1 MSAVYAK
8 TQEING
14 GYSNK
19 PVPLLSYENT
29 ETTSSDKNKLNTNMS
44 IGLPA
49 DMTTSMVNG
58 PTTPRALKSQNSS
71 NRICTNSERK
81 QLERRNTQYDKFINE
96 SSKKN
101 IDFSVN
107 CTPIKTN
114 QLYNN
119 DQISP
124 FSNTM
129 NTSSSTSDY
138 KFQSF
143 YDTSKCFERTDLTHT
158 SRISLLSDKT
168 DNTSQLM
175 NDSVLMGQ
183 YSIIKTLGYGNFA
196 SVKLAEHCVTKV
208 QVAIKIVKK
217 ADLNEESMC
226 KMRKEIEV
234 LKKIKH
240 PNIVELYQVI
250 ENDKKICLVMEY
262 CSGGELFD
270 YLGKV
275 KRFSDNEARK
285 KFRQIVSAVQYLHHN
300 GIVHR
305 DLKAENI
312 LLDDKGNIK
321 IADFG
326 FADFYSEGCLMDQF
340 CGSPP
345 YAAPELFQG
354 IKYIGFKVDIWS
366 LGVILFAL
374 LVGSYPFHA
383 DDLGTLKKRVIAG
396 RYNVPYY
403 VSVSCVQLLRK
414 ILILDPLKR
423 ATIDNIAESKW
434 LNEGFS
440 KYQPYIE
447 KKEEMFDA
455 KRMMTML
462 NLGYSQSDI
471 SVSVLQKLRNS
482 VYALY
487 TFLGK
492 PTSIINVEEEY
503 KKYSQ
508 SSDTQSNQFNKSK
521 DLNLYFN
528 KLKVFCQYKESSV

>member
-1 MSAVYAK
+1 MIMSTTYAK
-8 TQEING
+8 TQEVNG
-14 GYSNK
+14 SYSNK
-19 PVPLLSYENT
+19 LVPLLSYENT
-29 ETTSSDKNKLNTNMS
+29 ETSSNKNKFTTNTN
-44 IGLPA
+44 IRLPA

-58 PTTPRALKSQNSS
+58 PTSPRALKSQNSS
-71 NRICTNSERK
+71 IRICPSSERR

-96 SSKKN
+96 SAKKN
-101 IDFSVN
+101 IDFSIN
-107 CTPIKTN
+107 CTPTKTN
-114 QLYNN
+114 HLFNN
-119 DQISP
+119 DNILP

-129 NTSSSTSDY
+129 DTSSSTADY

-143 YDTSKCFERTDLTHT
+143 YDTSRCFERTDLTNT

-234 LKKIKH
+234 LKKIRH

-285 KFRQIVSAVQYLHHN
+285 KFRQIVSAIQYLHHN

-326 FADFYSEGCLMDQF
+326 FADFCSEDCLMDQF

-383 DDLGTLKKRVIAG
+383 DDLGALKKRVISG

-447 KKEEMFDA
+447 KNDEMFDE
-455 KRMMTML
+455 KRMVTML

-471 SVSVLQKLRNS
+471 SISVIKKLRNS

-492 PTSIINVEEEY
+492 PTSVVNVEEEFN
-503 KKYSQ
+503 KYSL
-508 SSDTQSNQFNKSK
+508 SSDIQSVQFNKSK
-521 DLNLYFN
+521 DLNLYFD
-528 KLKVFCQYKESSV
+528 KLKVFLPV

>member
-1 MSAVYAK
+1 MSTTYAK
-8 TQEING
+8 TQEVNG
-14 GYSNK
+14 SYSNK
-19 PVPLLSYENT
+19 LVPLLSYENT
-29 ETTSSDKNKLNTNMS
+29 ETSSNKNKFTTNTN
-44 IGLPA
+44 IRLPA

-58 PTTPRALKSQNSS
+58 PTSPRALKSQNSS
-71 NRICTNSERK
+71 IRICPSSERR

-96 SSKKN
+96 SAKKN
-101 IDFSVN
+101 IDFSIN
-107 CTPIKTN
+107 CTPTKTN
-114 QLYNN
+114 HLFNN
-119 DQISP
+119 DNILP

-129 NTSSSTSDY
+129 DTSSSTADY

-143 YDTSKCFERTDLTHT
+143 YDTSRCFERTDLTNT

-234 LKKIKH
+234 LKKIRH

-285 KFRQIVSAVQYLHHN
+285 KFRQIVSAIQYLHHN

-326 FADFYSEGCLMDQF
+326 FADFCSEDCLMDQF

-383 DDLGTLKKRVIAG
+383 DDLGALKKRVISG

-447 KKEEMFDA
+447 KNDEMFDE
-455 KRMMTML
+455 KRMVTML

-471 SVSVLQKLRNS
+471 SISVIKKLRNS

-492 PTSIINVEEEY
+492 PTSVVNVEEEFN
-503 KKYSQ
+503 KYSL
-508 SSDTQSNQFNKSK
+508 SSDIQSVQFNKSK
-521 DLNLYFN
+521 DLNLYFD
-528 KLKVFCQYKESSV
+528 KLKVFCQFKESSV